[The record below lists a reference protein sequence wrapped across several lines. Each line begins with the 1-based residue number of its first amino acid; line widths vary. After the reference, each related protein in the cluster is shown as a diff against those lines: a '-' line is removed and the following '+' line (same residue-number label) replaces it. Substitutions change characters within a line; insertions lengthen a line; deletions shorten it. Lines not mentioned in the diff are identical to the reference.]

1 MAIAEV
7 TSMAIRALVVDDSPL
22 ARTIIRHHLVNFGCE
37 IVGEAENPAQAL
49 SLCSE
54 LKPDLITFDIM
65 MPTIDGIDSL
75 GAFRK
80 IRSELPNAVLIVVS
94 SLPFEGT
101 RESFLREGALA
112 YIVKPFNKLS
122 FEPVKRKL
130 LRVFPE
136 LFAAADS

>member
-1 MAIAEV
+1 MAIGEV
-7 TSMAIRALVVDDSPL
+7 TSMAIRALIVADSPL
-22 ARTIIRHHLVNFGCE
+22 ARTLIRYHLLDVGCE
-37 IVGEAENPAQAL
+37 IVGEAENPSQAL

-101 RESFLREGALA
+101 RESFLREGA
-112 YIVKPFNKLS
+112 
-122 FEPVKRKL
+122 
-130 LRVFPE
+130 
-136 LFAAADS
+136 